1 MDGYLGT
8 IMMCALN
15 FAPQNW
21 IGCEGQLMPINQN
34 QALYSLMGIAF
45 GGDGRINFGIPDLR
59 GRVPVGMGAGPNLT
73 PRNIGQLYGIEQTSL
88 TLNQNQ
94 MPLHTHSFSEKQPGK
109 SFSVSSAASLYCNK
123 TQSDTKNPENAFCAP
138 VKSGMGFTDAFA
150 STQDATMNS
159 AAVNVKTTGT
169 VDVNNLQIG
178 PAGGTQAISMQLAQ
192 PSLVLRFILCA
203 NGLYP
208 SRP

>member
-21 IGCEGQLMPINQN
+21 IGCEGQLMPVMQN

-45 GGDGRINFGIPDLR
+45 GGDGRTNFGIPDLR
-59 GRVPVGMGAGPNLT
+59 GRVPVGLGAGPNLT
-73 PRNIGQLYGIEQTSL
+73 PRNIGQFYGIEQTSL

-94 MPLHTHSFSEKQPGK
+94 MPIHAHSLSEKQAGK
-109 SFSVSSAASLYCNK
+109 SFSVSSTASLYCNK
-123 TQSDTKNPENAFCAP
+123 TQPDVKNPGNAFCAP
-138 VKSGMGFTDAFA
+138 VKSGMSAFDAFA

-159 AAVNVKTTGT
+159 AAVSVNTTGT
-169 VDVNNLQIG
+169 VDVSNLQIG
-178 PAGGTQAISMQLAQ
+178 PAGGTQPISMPVIQ
-192 PSLVLRFILCA
+192 PSLVLRFILCT